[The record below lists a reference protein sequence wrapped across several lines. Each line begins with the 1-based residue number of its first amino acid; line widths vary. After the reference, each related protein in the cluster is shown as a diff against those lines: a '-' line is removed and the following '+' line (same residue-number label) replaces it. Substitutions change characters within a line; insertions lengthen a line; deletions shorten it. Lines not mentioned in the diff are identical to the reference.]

1 MTVTTH
7 TASARFRLTAA
18 MLIAGAALIG
28 GALTGATNADAA
40 PPRHMNTDI
49 YQECIA
55 AGIKT
60 PAYCCALSGGIWID
74 DEVGRCVP
82 PPPPPPTKQGAVRV
96 PIASAPS
103 VVATR

>member
-1 MTVTTH
+1 MTTTTH
-7 TASARFRLTAA
+7 PTRTRFRMATA
-18 MLIAGAALIG
+18 MLIAAGALIG
-28 GALTGATNADAA
+28 GALTAATPADAA

-49 YQECIA
+49 YMECIA

-82 PPPPPPTKQGAVRV
+82 PPPPSKAGAVRV
-96 PIASAPS
+96 PTVPSTS